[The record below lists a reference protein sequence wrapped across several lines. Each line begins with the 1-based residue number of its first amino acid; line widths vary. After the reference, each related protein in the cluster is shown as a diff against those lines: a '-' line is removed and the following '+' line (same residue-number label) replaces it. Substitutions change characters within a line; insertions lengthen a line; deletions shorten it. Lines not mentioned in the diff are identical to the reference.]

1 MPVAITESVEAVCQ
15 SGPSWFRCTWASMIS
30 NFAATTATLLSL
42 LVDSRAGEP
51 NALTDGKSI
60 SADTHLL
67 DLPDFP
73 GRPGIAVKVQHRG
86 RLGVPG
92 GNDGMS
98 VEVPAARVGDVPA
111 QHRVIRVA
119 GVIVAGID
127 LQAVTIRV
135 AQIHI
140 EGVRYPVAAGTAL
153 DVTLLVQ
160 GPEDVARPQ
169 HLM

>member
-73 GRPGIAVKVQHRG
+73 GRPWIAVKVQHRG

-92 GNDGMS
+92 GDDGVS
-98 VEVPAARVGDVPA
+98 VEVASARVGDVPA

-119 GVIVAGID
+119 GVVVAGID

-135 AQIHI
+135 TEVDVKRVGH
-140 EGVRYPVAAGTAL
+140 PVAAGTAL
-153 DVTLLVQ
+153 DVALLVQ
-160 GPEDVARPQ
+160 RAEDVAR
-169 HLM
+169 